1 MFTRIRH
8 SKKYLFIIL
17 AVFVSAIL
25 PGSVRTFIRKFEH
38 ADMDHLRCAIAIK
51 AHDDT
56 TTTALLTGYS
66 YDLLQRFAKAE
77 DITLNIVL
85 QQKGENYLDSV
96 LLGTAD
102 VVVLPYVDTATYGG
116 IDLSRPIDSLIVVGF
131 AHHTFEIARKTFDKW
146 YSDFSQTEEGRQV
159 RARFFT
165 TAAPSKRKTGGY
177 AGPYDDLIKKYAD
190 QIGWDWRMLAALV
203 YQESHF
209 KIEATS
215 YRGAR
220 GLMQMM
226 PSTASGLGT
235 SDIIN
240 PEESIKAGARYLDK
254 LQKMFR
260 KVAASKIEREKM
272 TLAAYN
278 AGEGRI
284 LDCINFARL
293 KGVDPSTWDAI
304 VSVIPEMREETILD
318 VDTVKLGVFK
328 GYETIAYVNKVTQ
341 VYSQFCRLCPEN

>member
-1 MFTRIRH
+1 MFTRISRRR
-8 SKKYLFIIL
+8 KNLAIIL
-17 AVFVSAIL
+17 AIFVGATL
-25 PGSVRTFIRKFEH
+25 PGSLRTFIRKFEH
-38 ADMDHLRCAIAIK
+38 ADMDNLRCAIAIK

-77 DITLNIVL
+77 DITLNIVI

-102 VVVLPYVDTATYGG
+102 VVVLPYVDTAKYGG
-116 IDLSRPIDSLIVVGF
+116 IDLSHPIDSLIVVGF
-131 AHHTFEIARKTFDKW
+131 VHHTFEIPRKTFDQW
-146 YSDFSQTEEGRQV
+146 HSTFSQTEEGR
-159 RARFFT
+159 RIRSRFFT

-177 AGPYDDLIKKYAD
+177 AGPYDELIKRYAD

-203 YQESHF
+203 YQESQF

-215 YRGAR
+215 HRGAK

-226 PSTASGLGT
+226 PSTADRFGS
-235 SDIIN
+235 SDLIN
-240 PEESIKAGARYLDK
+240 PEESIKAGAQYLDK

-260 KVAASKIEREKM
+260 KIASSKIEREKM

-284 LDCINFARL
+284 MDCINFARL
-293 KGVDPSTWDAI
+293 KGVEPSTWDAI
-304 VSVIPEMREETILD
+304 VSVIPEMRDETILD

-328 GYETIAYVNKVTQ
+328 GYETIAYVDKVTQ
-341 VYSQFCRLCPEN
+341 IYSQFCRLCPEN